1 MSERFTIM
9 DIGHRGLPLDEALIE
24 LETAVSDCIFHGK
37 VRAIKVIHGHGS
49 GALKRGVRKWCKNQ
63 TGRFQSVI
71 YGENYDLFDVDSAG
85 MRADCGLPP
94 DPDLDRKNGAITYI
108 WFW

>member
-9 DIGHRGLPLDEALIE
+9 DIGHRGLPLDEALTE

-49 GALKRGVRKWCKNQ
+49 GALKRGVREWCKNQ
-63 TGRFQSVI
+63 TGRFQILIWIERMGPLLI
-71 YGENYDLFDVDSAG
+71 YGFGKGYS
-85 MRADCGLPP
+85 GLMTTSF
-94 DPDLDRKNGAITYI
+94 RY
-108 WFW
+108 